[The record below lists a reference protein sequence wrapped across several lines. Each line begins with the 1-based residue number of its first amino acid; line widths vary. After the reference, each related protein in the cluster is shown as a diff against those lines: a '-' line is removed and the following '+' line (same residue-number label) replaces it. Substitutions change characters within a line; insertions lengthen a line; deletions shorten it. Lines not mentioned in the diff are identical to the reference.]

1 MTGGGFHR
9 NRIAQTILL
18 SICLGRVFKMQG
30 DGKVAI
36 AKLLSLAPGFSPVLN
51 HREQTS
57 RFNGFRRTK

>member
-1 MTGGGFHR
+1 
-9 NRIAQTILL
+9 
-18 SICLGRVFKMQG
+18 MQG

-57 RFNGFRRTK
+57 RFNGFSAIP